1 MAHME
6 ENEVIQIKRSSLT
19 TKLIKLKHRNFYEV
33 ARESLVKGVLPM
45 KAKRHAKLLE
55 LIHNNDI
62 YTQEDLMRHLQSAG
76 FDVTQATVSRDIKRI
91 ASCKMLSGNGKYKYS
106 TGKEPTRPTPPK
118 FDSLFADA
126 IESIEPAMN
135 MIAVKCMP
143 GMALGYLCCFGS
155 NVFVR
160 HCRYVSRR

>member
-1 MAHME
+1 
-6 ENEVIQIKRSSLT
+6 
-19 TKLIKLKHRNFYEV
+19 
-33 ARESLVKGVLPM
+33 M

-76 FDVTQATVSRDIKRI
+76 FDVTQATVSRDIKELRLV
-91 ASCKMLSGNGKYKYS
+91 KMLSGNGKYKYS
-106 TGKEPTRPTPPK
+106 TGKEP
-118 FDSLFADA
+118 LFADA

-143 GMALGYLCCFGS
+143 GMAQAICVALEAMYLSGIVGTLAGDDTIFILCKDIVAANETTVQLKNIMRG
-155 NVFVR
+155 
-160 HCRYVSRR
+160 

>member
-1 MAHME
+1 
-6 ENEVIQIKRSSLT
+6 
-19 TKLIKLKHRNFYEV
+19 
-33 ARESLVKGVLPM
+33 M

-76 FDVTQATVSRDIKRI
+76 FDVTQATVSRDIKELRLV
-91 ASCKMLSGNGKYKYS
+91 KMLSGNGKYKYS

-118 FDSLFADA
+118 FDS
-126 IESIEPAMN
+126 AMN

-143 GMALGYLCCFGS
+143 GMAQAICVALEAMYLSGIVGTLAGDDTIFILCKDIVAANETTVQLKNIMRG
-155 NVFVR
+155 
-160 HCRYVSRR
+160 

>member
-1 MAHME
+1 
-6 ENEVIQIKRSSLT
+6 
-19 TKLIKLKHRNFYEV
+19 
-33 ARESLVKGVLPM
+33 M

-76 FDVTQATVSRDIKRI
+76 FDVTQATVSRDIKELRLV
-91 ASCKMLSGNGKYKYS
+91 KMLSGNGKYKYS

-143 GMALGYLCCFGS
+143 GMAQAICVALEAMYLSGIVGTLAGDDTIFVLLRTEIQAKEFAGS
-155 NVFVR
+155 FAKLMETGGF
-160 HCRYVSRR
+160 

>member
-1 MAHME
+1 MKSPE
-6 ENEVIQIKRSSLT
+6 K
-19 TKLIKLKHRNFYEV
+19 
-33 ARESLVKGVLPM
+33 SLVKGVLPM

-76 FDVTQATVSRDIKRI
+76 FDVTQATVSRDIKELRLV
-91 ASCKMLSGNGKYKYS
+91 KMLSGNGKYKYS

-135 MIAVKCMP
+135 MIAVKCMT
-143 GMALGYLCCFGS
+143 GMAQAICVALEAMYLSGIVGTLAGDDTIFILCKDIVAANETTVQLKNIMRG
-155 NVFVR
+155 
-160 HCRYVSRR
+160 

>member
-1 MAHME
+1 
-6 ENEVIQIKRSSLT
+6 
-19 TKLIKLKHRNFYEV
+19 
-33 ARESLVKGVLPM
+33 M

-76 FDVTQATVSRDIKRI
+76 FDVTQATVSRDIKELRLV
-91 ASCKMLSGNGKYKYS
+91 KMLSGNGKYKYS

-126 IESIEPAMN
+126 IESI
-135 MIAVKCMP
+135 
-143 GMALGYLCCFGS
+143 
-155 NVFVR
+155 
-160 HCRYVSRR
+160 